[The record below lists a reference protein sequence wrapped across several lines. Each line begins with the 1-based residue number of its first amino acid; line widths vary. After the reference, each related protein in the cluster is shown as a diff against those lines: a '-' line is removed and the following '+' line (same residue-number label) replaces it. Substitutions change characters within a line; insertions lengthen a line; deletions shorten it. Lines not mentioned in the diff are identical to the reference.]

1 MAEELKTSGKKPLLT
16 PHGEETLCNYIKMRL
31 TSGQKVTSS
40 WAMGLA
46 AILAKNDGIEFN
58 TQHGGPSFGWWM
70 RFKTRHPEL
79 GLLNSPNKEASQSS
93 LTAPTQSTLVQSPRV
108 QTTSSTNTNDKKNIL
123 QVAAAGAIGTE
134 HDREKQAFLE
144 KQMDME
150 RQAQA
155 NIEKDM
161 EMDSQINL
169 ERQMNVDRQTN
180 LERQMSADRQ
190 DNVERQPNINY
201 LGGQIYY

>member
-1 MAEELKTSGKKPLLT
+1 
-16 PHGEETLCNYIKMRL
+16 MRL

-79 GLLNSPNKEASQSS
+79 GLLNSPNKEVSQSS
-93 LTAPTQSTLVQSPRV
+93 LTVPGQSTVFQWPVIQS
-108 QTTSSTNTNDKKNIL
+108 TSNVTIANDKKDIL
-123 QVAAAGAIGTE
+123 HVAAADAIGTE
-134 HDREKQAFLE
+134 QTIQGQDDLQKQLPIESEVQNNLGKDMDIDR
-144 KQMDME
+144 QMHME
-150 RQAQA
+150 RPLHTPGRADLEA
-155 NIEKDM
+155 P
-161 EMDSQINL
+161 MDV
-169 ERQMNVDRQTN
+169 ER
-180 LERQMSADRQ
+180 EA
-190 DNVERQPNINY
+190 NVERPPNISY

>member
-1 MAEELKTSGKKPLLT
+1 
-16 PHGEETLCNYIKMRL
+16 MRL

-93 LTAPTQSTLVQSPRV
+93 PTVTGQSPLTQSPVIQS
-108 QTTSSTNTNDKKNIL
+108 TSNVTITNDKKDIL
-123 QVAAAGAIGTE
+123 HVAAADAIGAEQTME
-134 HDREKQAFLE
+134 GQDDLQKQLPLE
-144 KQMDME
+144 SEMQSNLGKDMDM
-150 RQAQA
+150 
-155 NIEKDM
+155 D
-161 EMDSQINL
+161 
-169 ERQMNVDRQTN
+169 RQMHMERSLHPAGQAGLEAPMDVERETNVDRP
-180 LERQMSADRQ
+180 
-190 DNVERQPNINY
+190 PNINY